1 MKVQKEVL
9 DVDFIGGQ
17 DTSLTIEEEAAL
29 HDFFA
34 KKKLTSLNMGDNKKR
49 GTSKR
54 IKTTS

>member
-34 KKKLTSLNMGDNKKR
+34 KKKLASLNIGDNKRRNATKR
-49 GTSKR
+49 L
-54 IKTTS
+54 KTTA